1 MWLSGS
7 QGILYIFL
15 QRKRLHIRLYVY
27 AGVLQ
32 KHSLMVTASMAGL
45 MMPVSSMAVL
55 AGLCATGN
63 AAGIMGM
70 AAHVCTTGNAAGIM
84 GMAAHVCTTG
94 NAAGV
99 MGMAAHVCATGNA
112 AGIMGMAAH
121 VRASGYAAVMIPMS
135 VIRRV
140 GIAVLAVVHV
150 SGCFGTSRNV
160 AGAVAVF
167 TGLCTSVN
175 AAKSVCM
182 RGFQSASRY
191 AAVVIPMTV
200 IRRVGIAVLAVVHV
214 GGCFGTSRNAAG
226 AVAVFTGLCT
236 AVNAAKSVYM
246 RGFQSASCNAAV
258 VIPMSV
264 IRRMG
269 IAVLAVVHVSGCFG
283 TSRNIAGAVAV
294 FTGLCTAVDAA
305 KSVCVCGFQSAACNT
320 AVMIPMSV
328 ICGVGIAV
336 LAVVHVGGCFGTTR
350 NAAGAVAV
358 FTGLCTAVDAAKS
371 VCVCGFQS
379 AACNTA
385 VMIPMSV
392 ICGVGIAVLAV
403 VHVGGCFG
411 TTRNAAGAVAV
422 FTGLCTAVDA
432 AKSVLVYF
440 RLRTTCHFA
449 GNACSIFL
457 CRSLDFRGTLI
468 YRIGD
473 NTACHHG
480 NGYKR
485 NG

>member
-1 MWLSGS
+1 
-7 QGILYIFL
+7 
-15 QRKRLHIRLYVY
+15 
-27 AGVLQ
+27 
-32 KHSLMVTASMAGL
+32 MVTASMAGL
-45 MMPVSSMAVL
+45 MMPVSSMAML

-63 AAGIMGM
+63 AAGVMGM
-70 AAHVCTTGNAAGIM
+70 IAHVCTTGNAAGIM
-84 GMAAHVCTTG
+84 GMAAHVCTSG

-99 MGMAAHVCATGNA
+99 MGMAAHV
-112 AGIMGMAAH
+112 
-121 VRASGYAAVMIPMS
+121 RASCYAAVVISMS

-140 GIAVLAVVHV
+140 GIAVLTVVHV
-150 SGCFGTSRNV
+150 GGCFGTSRNV

-167 TGLCTSVN
+167 TGLCTAVD

-182 RGFQSASRY
+182 RGFQSASGY

-214 GGCFGTSRNAAG
+214 SGCFGTTRNAAG

-236 AVNAAKSVYM
+236 SVN
-246 RGFQSASCNAAV
+246 
-258 VIPMSV
+258 
-264 IRRMG
+264 
-269 IAVLAVVHVSGCFG
+269 
-283 TSRNIAGAVAV
+283 
-294 FTGLCTAVDAA
+294 AA

-328 ICGVGIAV
+328 IRGVGIAV

-350 NAAGAVAV
+350 NAAGTVAV
-358 FTGLCTAVDAAKS
+358 FAGLCTAVD
-371 VCVCGFQS
+371 
-379 AACNTA
+379 T
-385 VMIPMSV
+385 
-392 ICGVGIAVLAV
+392 
-403 VHVGGCFG
+403 
-411 TTRNAAGAVAV
+411 
-422 FTGLCTAVDA
+422 

-440 RLRTTCHFA
+440 RLCTTCHFA

-457 CRSLDFRGTLI
+457 CRPLDFRGTLI

>member
-15 QRKRLHIRLYVY
+15 QRKRLPIRLYVY

-63 AAGIMGM
+63 TAGVMGM
-70 AAHVCTTGNAAGIM
+70 AAHVRA
-84 GMAAHVCTTG
+84 TG

-99 MGMAAHVCATGNA
+99 MGMIAHVCTTGNT

-121 VRASGYAAVMIPMS
+121 VRASCYAAVVIPMS

-167 TGLCTSVN
+167 TGLCTAVDAAKPVCMRGFQSASRYAAVMIPMTVIRRVGIAVLTVVHVSGCFGTTRN
-175 AAKSVCM
+175 AACAVAVFTGLCTAVDAAKSVCM

-214 GGCFGTSRNAAG
+214 GGCFGTTRNAAGTVAVFAGLCTAVNAAKSVCGFQSAACYIAVMIPMSVIRGVGIAVLTVVHVSGCFGTSRNVAG

-236 AVNAAKSVYM
+236 AVNAAKSV
-246 RGFQSASCNAAV
+246 
-258 VIPMSV
+258 
-264 IRRMG
+264 
-269 IAVLAVVHVSGCFG
+269 
-283 TSRNIAGAVAV
+283 
-294 FTGLCTAVDAA
+294 
-305 KSVCVCGFQSAACNT
+305 
-320 AVMIPMSV
+320 
-328 ICGVGIAV
+328 
-336 LAVVHVGGCFGTTR
+336 
-350 NAAGAVAV
+350 
-358 FTGLCTAVDAAKS
+358 
-371 VCVCGFQS
+371 
-379 AACNTA
+379 
-385 VMIPMSV
+385 
-392 ICGVGIAVLAV
+392 
-403 VHVGGCFG
+403 
-411 TTRNAAGAVAV
+411 
-422 FTGLCTAVDA
+422 
-432 AKSVLVYF
+432 LVYF
-440 RLRTTCHFA
+440 RLCTTCHFA

-457 CRSLDFRGTLI
+457 CRPLDFRGTLI

>member
-45 MMPVSSMAVL
+45 MMPVSSMAMIS
-55 AGLCATGN
+55 GLCATGN

-70 AAHVCTTGNAAGIM
+70 AAHVRATGNAAGVMGMIAHVCTTGNTAGIM

-94 NAAGV
+94 N
-99 MGMAAHVCATGNA
+99 T

-121 VRASGYAAVMIPMS
+121 VRASGYAAVVIPMTVIRRVGIAVLAVVHVSGCFGTTRNAAGAVAVFTGLCTAVNTAKSVCMRGFQSASGYAAVMIPMS

-150 SGCFGTSRNV
+150 SGCFGT
-160 AGAVAVF
+160 
-167 TGLCTSVN
+167 T
-175 AAKSVCM
+175 
-182 RGFQSASRY
+182 
-191 AAVVIPMTV
+191 
-200 IRRVGIAVLAVVHV
+200 
-214 GGCFGTSRNAAG
+214 RNAAG

-236 AVNAAKSVYM
+236 AVNTAKSVCM
-246 RGFQSASCNAAV
+246 RGFQSASGYA
-258 VIPMSV
+258 
-264 IRRMG
+264 
-269 IAVLAVVHVSGCFG
+269 
-283 TSRNIAGAVAV
+283 
-294 FTGLCTAVDAA
+294 
-305 KSVCVCGFQSAACNT
+305 
-320 AVMIPMSV
+320 
-328 ICGVGIAV
+328 
-336 LAVVHVGGCFGTTR
+336 
-350 NAAGAVAV
+350 
-358 FTGLCTAVDAAKS
+358 
-371 VCVCGFQS
+371 
-379 AACNTA
+379 A

-440 RLRTTCHFA
+440 RLCTTCHFA

-457 CRSLDFRGTLI
+457 CRPLDFRGTLI

>member
-70 AAHVCTTGNAAGIM
+70 IAHVCTTGNAAGIM
-84 GMAAHVCTTG
+84 GMAAHVR
-94 NAAGV
+94 
-99 MGMAAHVCATGNA
+99 ATGNA

-121 VRASGYAAVMIPMS
+121 VCTTGNTAGVMGMIAHVCATGNAAGVMGMAAHVRASCYAAVVISMSVIRRVGIAVLAVVHVGGCFGTSRNVAGAVAVFTGLCTAVDAAKPVCVCGFQSASRYAAVMIPMS

-150 SGCFGTSRNV
+150 SGCFGTTRNA
-160 AGAVAVF
+160 AGTVAVF
-167 TGLCTSVN
+167 AGLCTSVN
-175 AAKSVCM
+175 
-182 RGFQSASRY
+182 
-191 AAVVIPMTV
+191 
-200 IRRVGIAVLAVVHV
+200 
-214 GGCFGTSRNAAG
+214 
-226 AVAVFTGLCT
+226 
-236 AVNAAKSVYM
+236 
-246 RGFQSASCNAAV
+246 
-258 VIPMSV
+258 
-264 IRRMG
+264 
-269 IAVLAVVHVSGCFG
+269 
-283 TSRNIAGAVAV
+283 
-294 FTGLCTAVDAA
+294 AA
-305 KSVCVCGFQSAACNT
+305 KSVCVCGFQSAACYI

-328 ICGVGIAV
+328 IGGGGIAV
-336 LAVVHVGGCFGTTR
+336 LTVVHVSGCFGTTR
-350 NAAGAVAV
+350 NAADAVAV
-358 FTGLCTAVDAAKS
+358 FTGLCTAVD
-371 VCVCGFQS
+371 
-379 AACNTA
+379 T
-385 VMIPMSV
+385 
-392 ICGVGIAVLAV
+392 
-403 VHVGGCFG
+403 
-411 TTRNAAGAVAV
+411 
-422 FTGLCTAVDA
+422 

-440 RLRTTCHFA
+440 RLCTTCHFA

-457 CRSLDFRGTLI
+457 CRPLDFRGTLI

>member
-15 QRKRLHIRLYVY
+15 QRKRLPIWLYVY

-70 AAHVCTTGNAAGIM
+70 AAHVCATGNAAGIM
-84 GMAAHVCTTG
+84 GMAAHVRT
-94 NAAGV
+94 
-99 MGMAAHVCATGNA
+99 TGNA

-121 VRASGYAAVMIPMS
+121 VRASRYAAVMISMS
-135 VIRRV
+135 VIRGV

-150 SGCFGTSRNV
+150 SGCFGTTRNA

-214 GGCFGTSRNAAG
+214 S
-226 AVAVFTGLCT
+226 
-236 AVNAAKSVYM
+236 
-246 RGFQSASCNAAV
+246 
-258 VIPMSV
+258 
-264 IRRMG
+264 
-269 IAVLAVVHVSGCFG
+269 
-283 TSRNIAGAVAV
+283 
-294 FTGLCTAVDAA
+294 
-305 KSVCVCGFQSAACNT
+305 
-320 AVMIPMSV
+320 
-328 ICGVGIAV
+328 
-336 LAVVHVGGCFGTTR
+336 GCFGTTR

-358 FTGLCTAVDAAKS
+358 FTGLCTSVNAAKS
-371 VCVCGFQS
+371 VCMRGFQS
-379 AACNTA
+379 ASCYAA
-385 VMIPMSV
+385 VVIPMFV
-392 ICGVGIAVLAV
+392 IRRVGVAVLAV
-403 VHVGGCFG
+403 MHVGGCFG
-411 TTRNAAGAVAV
+411 TARNTAYAVTV
-422 FTGLCTAVDA
+422 FPGQSTAVDA
-432 AKSVLVYF
+432 AKAVLVYF
-440 RLRTTCHFA
+440 RLCTPCHFA

-457 CRSLDFRGTLI
+457 CRPLDFRGTLI

>member
-15 QRKRLHIRLYVY
+15 QRKRLPIRLYVY

-63 AAGIMGM
+63 TAGVMGM
-70 AAHVCTTGNAAGIM
+70 AAHVRA
-84 GMAAHVCTTG
+84 TG

-99 MGMAAHVCATGNA
+99 MGMIAHVCTTGNT

-121 VRASGYAAVMIPMS
+121 VRASCYAAVVIPMS

-167 TGLCTSVN
+167 TGLCTAVD
-175 AAKSVCM
+175 AAKPVCM

-191 AAVVIPMTV
+191 AAVMIPMTV

-214 GGCFGTSRNAAG
+214 GGCFGTTRNAAGTVAVFAGLCTAVNAAKSVCGFQSAACYIAVMIPMSVIRGVGIAVLTVVHVSGCFGTTRNAAG

-236 AVNAAKSVYM
+236 AVNAAKSV
-246 RGFQSASCNAAV
+246 
-258 VIPMSV
+258 
-264 IRRMG
+264 
-269 IAVLAVVHVSGCFG
+269 
-283 TSRNIAGAVAV
+283 
-294 FTGLCTAVDAA
+294 
-305 KSVCVCGFQSAACNT
+305 
-320 AVMIPMSV
+320 
-328 ICGVGIAV
+328 
-336 LAVVHVGGCFGTTR
+336 
-350 NAAGAVAV
+350 
-358 FTGLCTAVDAAKS
+358 
-371 VCVCGFQS
+371 
-379 AACNTA
+379 
-385 VMIPMSV
+385 
-392 ICGVGIAVLAV
+392 
-403 VHVGGCFG
+403 
-411 TTRNAAGAVAV
+411 
-422 FTGLCTAVDA
+422 
-432 AKSVLVYF
+432 LVYF
-440 RLRTTCHFA
+440 RLCTTCHFA

-457 CRSLDFRGTLI
+457 CRPLDFRGTLI

>member
-15 QRKRLHIRLYVY
+15 QRKRLPIWLYVY

-70 AAHVCTTGNAAGIM
+70 AAHVC
-84 GMAAHVCTTG
+84 
-94 NAAGV
+94 
-99 MGMAAHVCATGNA
+99 ATGNA

-121 VRASGYAAVMIPMS
+121 VRASRYAAVMISMS
-135 VIRRV
+135 VIRGV

-150 SGCFGTSRNV
+150 SGCFGTTRNA

-182 RGFQSASRY
+182 RGFQSASCY
-191 AAVVIPMTV
+191 AAVVIPMFVIRRVGVAVLAVMHVGGCFGTSRNVAYAVAVFPRQGTAVDAAKSVCMRGFQSAACYAAVMIPMPV
-200 IRRVGIAVLAVVHV
+200 IRRVGIAVLAVMHV
-214 GGCFGTSRNAAG
+214 GGCFGTARNTAY
-226 AVAVFTGLCT
+226 AVTVFPG
-236 AVNAAKSVYM
+236 
-246 RGFQSASCNAAV
+246 QS
-258 VIPMSV
+258 
-264 IRRMG
+264 
-269 IAVLAVVHVSGCFG
+269 
-283 TSRNIAGAVAV
+283 
-294 FTGLCTAVDAA
+294 TAVDAA
-305 KSVCVCGFQSAACNT
+305 KA
-320 AVMIPMSV
+320 
-328 ICGVGIAV
+328 
-336 LAVVHVGGCFGTTR
+336 
-350 NAAGAVAV
+350 
-358 FTGLCTAVDAAKS
+358 
-371 VCVCGFQS
+371 
-379 AACNTA
+379 
-385 VMIPMSV
+385 
-392 ICGVGIAVLAV
+392 
-403 VHVGGCFG
+403 
-411 TTRNAAGAVAV
+411 
-422 FTGLCTAVDA
+422 
-432 AKSVLVYF
+432 VLVYF
-440 RLRTTCHFA
+440 RLCTPCHFA

-457 CRSLDFRGTLI
+457 CRPLDFRGTLI

>member
-15 QRKRLHIRLYVY
+15 QRKRLPIWLYVY

-70 AAHVCTTGNAAGIM
+70 AAHVCATGNAAGIM
-84 GMAAHVCTTG
+84 GMAAHVRT
-94 NAAGV
+94 
-99 MGMAAHVCATGNA
+99 TGNA

-121 VRASGYAAVMIPMS
+121 VRASRYAAVMISMS
-135 VIRRV
+135 VIRGV

-150 SGCFGTSRNV
+150 SGCFGTTRNA

-214 GGCFGTSRNAAG
+214 S
-226 AVAVFTGLCT
+226 
-236 AVNAAKSVYM
+236 
-246 RGFQSASCNAAV
+246 
-258 VIPMSV
+258 
-264 IRRMG
+264 
-269 IAVLAVVHVSGCFG
+269 
-283 TSRNIAGAVAV
+283 
-294 FTGLCTAVDAA
+294 
-305 KSVCVCGFQSAACNT
+305 
-320 AVMIPMSV
+320 
-328 ICGVGIAV
+328 
-336 LAVVHVGGCFGTTR
+336 GCFGTTR

-358 FTGLCTAVDAAKS
+358 FTGLCTSVNAAKSVCMRGFQSASRYAAVVIPMFVIRRVGVAVLAVMHVGGCFGTSRNVAYAVAVFPRQGTAVDAAKS
-371 VCVCGFQS
+371 VCMRGFQS
-379 AACNTA
+379 AACYAA
-385 VMIPMSV
+385 VMIPMPV
-392 ICGVGIAVLAV
+392 IRRVGIAVLAV
-403 VHVGGCFG
+403 MHVGGCFG
-411 TTRNAAGAVAV
+411 TARNTAYAVTV
-422 FTGLCTAVDA
+422 FPGQSTAVDA
-432 AKSVLVYF
+432 AKAVLVYF
-440 RLRTTCHFA
+440 RLCTPCHFA

-457 CRSLDFRGTLI
+457 CRPLDFRGTLI

>member
-45 MMPVSSMAVL
+45 MMPVSSMAMIS
-55 AGLCATGN
+55 GLCATGN

-70 AAHVCTTGNAAGIM
+70 AAHVRATGNAAGVMGMIAHVCTTGNTAGIM

-94 NAAGV
+94 N
-99 MGMAAHVCATGNA
+99 T

-121 VRASGYAAVMIPMS
+121 VRASCYAAVVIPMS

-150 SGCFGTSRNV
+150 SGCFGTSRNA

-167 TGLCTSVN
+167 TGLCTAVD

-182 RGFQSASRY
+182 RGFQSASCY

-200 IRRVGIAVLAVVHV
+200 IRRVGIAVLAVVHM
-214 GGCFGTSRNAAG
+214 GGCFGTSRNVAG

-236 AVNAAKSVYM
+236 AVNAAKSV
-246 RGFQSASCNAAV
+246 
-258 VIPMSV
+258 
-264 IRRMG
+264 
-269 IAVLAVVHVSGCFG
+269 
-283 TSRNIAGAVAV
+283 
-294 FTGLCTAVDAA
+294 
-305 KSVCVCGFQSAACNT
+305 CVCGFQSAACYI
-320 AVMIPMSV
+320 AVMVPMSV
-328 ICGVGIAV
+328 IGRVRIAV
-336 LAVVHVGGCFGTTR
+336 LAVVHMGGCFGTTR
-350 NAAGAVAV
+350 NAAGTVAV
-358 FTGLCTAVDAAKS
+358 FAGLCTAVD
-371 VCVCGFQS
+371 
-379 AACNTA
+379 T
-385 VMIPMSV
+385 
-392 ICGVGIAVLAV
+392 
-403 VHVGGCFG
+403 
-411 TTRNAAGAVAV
+411 
-422 FTGLCTAVDA
+422 

-440 RLRTTCHFA
+440 RLCTTCHFA
-449 GNACSIFL
+449 GNTCSIFL
-457 CRSLDFRGTLI
+457 CRPLDFRGTLI

-485 NG
+485 NGC

>member
-63 AAGIMGM
+63 AAGVVGMAAHVRTTGNAAGIMGM
-70 AAHVCTTGNAAGIM
+70 ATHVCTTGNAAGIM
-84 GMAAHVCTTG
+84 GMAAHVC
-94 NAAGV
+94 
-99 MGMAAHVCATGNA
+99 
-112 AGIMGMAAH
+112 
-121 VRASGYAAVMIPMS
+121 ASCYAAVVISMS

-140 GIAVLAVVHV
+140 GIAVLTVVHV
-150 SGCFGTSRNV
+150 GGCFGTSRNV

-167 TGLCTSVN
+167 TGLCTAVD

-182 RGFQSASRY
+182 RGFQSASGY

-214 GGCFGTSRNAAG
+214 SGCFGTTRNAAG

-236 AVNAAKSVYM
+236 SVN
-246 RGFQSASCNAAV
+246 
-258 VIPMSV
+258 
-264 IRRMG
+264 
-269 IAVLAVVHVSGCFG
+269 
-283 TSRNIAGAVAV
+283 
-294 FTGLCTAVDAA
+294 AA

-328 ICGVGIAV
+328 IRGVGIAV

-350 NAAGAVAV
+350 NAAGTVAV
-358 FTGLCTAVDAAKS
+358 FAGLCTAVD
-371 VCVCGFQS
+371 
-379 AACNTA
+379 T
-385 VMIPMSV
+385 
-392 ICGVGIAVLAV
+392 
-403 VHVGGCFG
+403 
-411 TTRNAAGAVAV
+411 
-422 FTGLCTAVDA
+422 

-440 RLRTTCHFA
+440 RLCTTCHFA

-457 CRSLDFRGTLI
+457 CRPLDFRGTLI

>member
-55 AGLCATGN
+55 SGLCATGN

-70 AAHVCTTGNAAGIM
+70 AAHVCTTGNTAGIMGMIAHVRATGNAAGIM
-84 GMAAHVCTTG
+84 GMAAHVR
-94 NAAGV
+94 
-99 MGMAAHVCATGNA
+99 ATGNA

-140 GIAVLAVVHV
+140 GIAVLTVVHV
-150 SGCFGTSRNV
+150 GGCFGTSRNV

-167 TGLCTSVN
+167 TGLCTAVN

-191 AAVVIPMTV
+191 AAVMI
-200 IRRVGIAVLAVVHV
+200 
-214 GGCFGTSRNAAG
+214 S
-226 AVAVFTGLCT
+226 
-236 AVNAAKSVYM
+236 
-246 RGFQSASCNAAV
+246 
-258 VIPMSV
+258 MSV
-264 IRRMG
+264 IRGVG

-283 TSRNIAGAVAV
+283 TS
-294 FTGLCTAVDAA
+294 
-305 KSVCVCGFQSAACNT
+305 
-320 AVMIPMSV
+320 
-328 ICGVGIAV
+328 
-336 LAVVHVGGCFGTTR
+336 R

-371 VCVCGFQS
+371 VCMRGFQS
-379 AACNTA
+379 ASCYAA
-385 VMIPMSV
+385 VVIPMSV
-392 ICGVGIAVLAV
+392 IRRVGIAVLAV
-403 VHVGGCFG
+403 VHMGGCFG

-440 RLRTTCHFA
+440 RLCTTCHFA
-449 GNACSIFL
+449 GNSRSIFL
-457 CRSLDFRGTLI
+457 CRPLDFRGTLI

>member
-1 MWLSGS
+1 MAVRS

-70 AAHVCTTGNAAGIM
+70 AAHVCTTGNTAGIMGMIAHVCATGNAAGIM

-112 AGIMGMAAH
+112 AL
-121 VRASGYAAVMIPMS
+121 VIPMS

-150 SGCFGTSRNV
+150 GGCLGTTRN
-160 AGAVAVF
+160 AADAVAVF

-191 AAVVIPMTV
+191 AAVVIPMSV
-200 IRRVGIAVLAVVHV
+200 IRRVGIAVL
-214 GGCFGTSRNAAG
+214 T
-226 AVAVFTGLCT
+226 
-236 AVNAAKSVYM
+236 
-246 RGFQSASCNAAV
+246 
-258 VIPMSV
+258 
-264 IRRMG
+264 
-269 IAVLAVVHVSGCFG
+269 VVHVSGCLG

-294 FTGLCTAVDAA
+294 FTGLCTSVNAA
-305 KSVCVCGFQSAACNT
+305 KSVYMRGFQSASGYA
-320 AVMIPMSV
+320 AVVIPMTV
-328 ICGVGIAV
+328 IRRVGIAV
-336 LAVVHVGGCFGTTR
+336 LAVVHVSGCFGTTR

-358 FTGLCTAVDAAKS
+358 FAGLCTS
-371 VCVCGFQS
+371 V
-379 AACNTA
+379 N
-385 VMIPMSV
+385 
-392 ICGVGIAVLAV
+392 
-403 VHVGGCFG
+403 
-411 TTRNAAGAVAV
+411 
-422 FTGLCTAVDA
+422 A

-457 CRSLDFRGTLI
+457 CRPLDFRGTLI

>member
-63 AAGIMGM
+63 AAGVVGMAAHVRTTGNAAGIMGM
-70 AAHVCTTGNAAGIM
+70 ATHVCTTGNAAGIM
-84 GMAAHVCTTG
+84 GMAAHVC
-94 NAAGV
+94 
-99 MGMAAHVCATGNA
+99 
-112 AGIMGMAAH
+112 
-121 VRASGYAAVMIPMS
+121 ASCYAAVVISMS

-150 SGCFGTSRNV
+150 SGCFGTTRNA

-175 AAKSVCM
+175 
-182 RGFQSASRY
+182 
-191 AAVVIPMTV
+191 
-200 IRRVGIAVLAVVHV
+200 
-214 GGCFGTSRNAAG
+214 
-226 AVAVFTGLCT
+226 
-236 AVNAAKSVYM
+236 
-246 RGFQSASCNAAV
+246 
-258 VIPMSV
+258 
-264 IRRMG
+264 
-269 IAVLAVVHVSGCFG
+269 
-283 TSRNIAGAVAV
+283 
-294 FTGLCTAVDAA
+294 AA

-328 ICGVGIAV
+328 IRGVGIAV

-350 NAAGAVAV
+350 NAAGTVAV
-358 FTGLCTAVDAAKS
+358 FAGLCTAVD
-371 VCVCGFQS
+371 
-379 AACNTA
+379 T
-385 VMIPMSV
+385 
-392 ICGVGIAVLAV
+392 
-403 VHVGGCFG
+403 
-411 TTRNAAGAVAV
+411 
-422 FTGLCTAVDA
+422 

-440 RLRTTCHFA
+440 RLCTTCHFA

-457 CRSLDFRGTLI
+457 CRPLDFRGTLI

>member
-63 AAGIMGM
+63 AAGVVGMAAHVRTTGNAAGIMGM
-70 AAHVCTTGNAAGIM
+70 ATHVCTTGNAAGIM
-84 GMAAHVCTTG
+84 GMAAHVC
-94 NAAGV
+94 
-99 MGMAAHVCATGNA
+99 
-112 AGIMGMAAH
+112 
-121 VRASGYAAVMIPMS
+121 ASCYAAVVISMS

-140 GIAVLAVVHV
+140 GIAVLTVVHV
-150 SGCFGTSRNV
+150 GGCFGTSRNV

-175 AAKSVCM
+175 AAKSVYM
-182 RGFQSASRY
+182 RGFQSASGY

-214 GGCFGTSRNAAG
+214 SGCFGTTRNAAG

-236 AVNAAKSVYM
+236 SVNAAKSVYM
-246 RGFQSASCNAAV
+246 RGFQSASGYAAV
-258 VIPMSV
+258 VIPMTV
-264 IRRMG
+264 IRRVG

-283 TSRNIAGAVAV
+283 TTRNAAGAVAV
-294 FTGLCTAVDAA
+294 FTGLCTSVNAA

-328 ICGVGIAV
+328 IRGVGIAV

-350 NAAGAVAV
+350 NAAGTVAV
-358 FTGLCTAVDAAKS
+358 FAGLCTAVD
-371 VCVCGFQS
+371 
-379 AACNTA
+379 T
-385 VMIPMSV
+385 
-392 ICGVGIAVLAV
+392 
-403 VHVGGCFG
+403 
-411 TTRNAAGAVAV
+411 
-422 FTGLCTAVDA
+422 

-440 RLRTTCHFA
+440 RLCTTCHFA

-457 CRSLDFRGTLI
+457 CRPLDFRGTLI

>member
-1 MWLSGS
+1 M
-7 QGILYIFL
+7 YIFL

-32 KHSLMVTASMAGL
+32 KHLLMVTASMAGL

-70 AAHVCTTGNAAGIM
+70 AAHVRASCYAAGIM
-84 GMAAHVCTTG
+84 GMIAHVCTTG
-94 NAAGV
+94 N
-99 MGMAAHVCATGNA
+99 T

-121 VRASGYAAVMIPMS
+121 VRASCYAAVVISMS
-135 VIRRV
+135 VIRGV

-150 SGCFGTSRNV
+150 SGCFCTTRNA

-175 AAKSVCM
+175 AAKSVYM
-182 RGFQSASRY
+182 RGFQSASGY

-214 GGCFGTSRNAAG
+214 SGCFGTTRNAAG

-236 AVNAAKSVYM
+236 SVN
-246 RGFQSASCNAAV
+246 
-258 VIPMSV
+258 
-264 IRRMG
+264 
-269 IAVLAVVHVSGCFG
+269 
-283 TSRNIAGAVAV
+283 
-294 FTGLCTAVDAA
+294 AA

-328 ICGVGIAV
+328 IRGVGIAV

-350 NAAGAVAV
+350 NAAGTVAV
-358 FTGLCTAVDAAKS
+358 FAGLCTAVNAAKS
-371 VCVCGFQS
+371 VCMCGFQS
-379 AACNTA
+379 ASCYAA
-385 VMIPMSV
+385 VVIPMTV
-392 ICGVGIAVLAV
+392 IRRVGIAVLAV
-403 VHVGGCFG
+403 VHVSGCFG

-422 FTGLCTAVDA
+422 FAGLCTAVDA

-440 RLRTTCHFA
+440 HLCTTCHFT

-457 CRSLDFRGTLI
+457 CRPLDFRGTLI

>member
-15 QRKRLHIRLYVY
+15 QRKRLPIWLYVY

-70 AAHVCTTGNAAGIM
+70 AAHVCATGNAAGIM
-84 GMAAHVCTTG
+84 GMAAHVRT
-94 NAAGV
+94 
-99 MGMAAHVCATGNA
+99 TGNA

-121 VRASGYAAVMIPMS
+121 VRASRYAAVMISMS
-135 VIRRV
+135 VIRGV

-150 SGCFGTSRNV
+150 SGCFGTTRNA

-182 RGFQSASRY
+182 RGFQSASCY
-191 AAVVIPMTV
+191 AAVVIPMFVIRRVGVAVLAVMHVGGCFGTSRNVAYAVAVFPRQGTAVDAAKSVCMRGFQSAACYAAVMIPMPV
-200 IRRVGIAVLAVVHV
+200 IRRVGIAVLAVMHV
-214 GGCFGTSRNAAG
+214 GGCFGTARNTAY
-226 AVAVFTGLCT
+226 AVTVFPG
-236 AVNAAKSVYM
+236 
-246 RGFQSASCNAAV
+246 QS
-258 VIPMSV
+258 
-264 IRRMG
+264 
-269 IAVLAVVHVSGCFG
+269 
-283 TSRNIAGAVAV
+283 
-294 FTGLCTAVDAA
+294 TAVDAA
-305 KSVCVCGFQSAACNT
+305 KA
-320 AVMIPMSV
+320 
-328 ICGVGIAV
+328 
-336 LAVVHVGGCFGTTR
+336 
-350 NAAGAVAV
+350 
-358 FTGLCTAVDAAKS
+358 
-371 VCVCGFQS
+371 
-379 AACNTA
+379 
-385 VMIPMSV
+385 
-392 ICGVGIAVLAV
+392 
-403 VHVGGCFG
+403 
-411 TTRNAAGAVAV
+411 
-422 FTGLCTAVDA
+422 
-432 AKSVLVYF
+432 VLVYF
-440 RLRTTCHFA
+440 RLCTPCHFA

-457 CRSLDFRGTLI
+457 CRPLDFRGTLI